1 MEYKIYVKI
10 YIYEEWNLLEFF
22 NWYNLR
28 RARKNVRPEVRM
40 LDARADNNNKNNN
53 NNNNNN
59 NKKKKK
65 KKKKKKNNIQLYL
78 SRVALDSIKY

>member
-28 RARKNVRPEVRM
+28 RARKNVRPAVRM
-40 LDARADNNNKNNN
+40 LDARADNNN

-59 NKKKKK
+59 NKKKN
-65 KKKKKKNNIQLYL
+65 NNIQLYL

>member
-40 LDARADNNNKNNN
+40 LDARADNNN
-53 NNNNNN
+53 NNNNN

-65 KKKKKKNNIQLYL
+65 KKNNNNIQLYL
-78 SRVALDSIKY
+78 SRVALDSIKYW

>member
-40 LDARADNNNKNNN
+40 LDARADNNN
-53 NNNNNN
+53 NNNN

-65 KKKKKKNNIQLYL
+65 KKKNKNNNNIQLYL

>member
-1 MEYKIYVKI
+1 MKI

-28 RARKNVRPEVRM
+28 RARKNVRPAVRM
-40 LDARADNNNKNNN
+40 LDARANN

-65 KKKKKKNNIQLYL
+65 KKKKNRNNNNIQLYL
-78 SRVALDSIKY
+78 SRVALDRVKY

>member
-1 MEYKIYVKI
+1 MKI

-28 RARKNVRPEVRM
+28 RARKNVRPAVRM
-40 LDARADNNNKNNN
+40 LDARADNNN

-59 NKKKKK
+59 NKKKN
-65 KKKKKKNNIQLYL
+65 NNIQLYL

>member
-1 MEYKIYVKI
+1 MEYKVYVKI

-28 RARKNVRPEVRM
+28 RARKNVRPAVRM
-40 LDARADNNNKNNN
+40 LDARAD

-65 KKKKKKNNIQLYL
+65 KKKNKNNNNIQLYL

>member
-59 NKKKKK
+59 K
-65 KKKKKKNNIQLYL
+65 KKKKKKNKNNNNIQLYF

>member
-28 RARKNVRPEVRM
+28 RARKNVRPAVRM
-40 LDARADNNNKNNN
+40 LDARAD

-65 KKKKKKNNIQLYL
+65 KKNKNNNNIQLYL

>member
-40 LDARADNNNKNNN
+40 LDTRADNNNKNNN
-53 NNNNNN
+53 NNNNN
-59 NKKKKK
+59 KKKKK
-65 KKKKKKNNIQLYL
+65 KKNKNNNNIQLYL

>member
-1 MEYKIYVKI
+1 MKI

-28 RARKNVRPEVRM
+28 RARKNVRPAVRM
-40 LDARADNNNKNNN
+40 LDARAD
-53 NNNNNN
+53 NNNNN

-65 KKKKKKNNIQLYL
+65 KKKKKKNRNNNNIQLYL

>member
-28 RARKNVRPEVRM
+28 RARKNVRPAVRM
-40 LDARADNNNKNNN
+40 LDARADNNNN

-65 KKKKKKNNIQLYL
+65 KKKKNKKNNNIQLYL

>member
-28 RARKNVRPEVRM
+28 RARKNVRPAVRM
-40 LDARADNNNKNNN
+40 LDARAN

-65 KKKKKKNNIQLYL
+65 KKNRNNNNIQLYF
-78 SRVALDSIKY
+78 SRVALDRVKY

>member
-28 RARKNVRPEVRM
+28 RARKNVRPAVRM
-40 LDARADNNNKNNN
+40 LDARAD

-65 KKKKKKNNIQLYL
+65 KKKNKNNNNIQLYL

>member
-28 RARKNVRPEVRM
+28 RARKNVRPAVRM
-40 LDARADNNNKNNN
+40 LNARAD

-65 KKKKKKNNIQLYL
+65 KKKNKNNNNIQLYL